1 MSEEASTQ
9 GIQKSPQ
16 ELYWEASGGRNR
28 KGRVRG
34 LGQGAELY
42 YGSQGRGTAS
52 SQYTPSVVSQLQQQV
67 HHLQHKQTTMETE
80 IESRVNAQ
88 VEARMAELERRNKE
102 MMDEMLSRMSGFNT
116 PYTCSTFPQQPRD
129 PRDDDPDSGGAG
141 QAFGAVF

>member
-1 MSEEASTQ
+1 MQDAYQRMSEEASTQ
-9 GIQKSPQ
+9 GLQKSPQ
-16 ELYWEASGGRNR
+16 ELYWEASGGRDM

-42 YGSQGRGTAS
+42 YGSQSRGSAS

-67 HHLQHKQTTMETE
+67 QHLQHQQTTMEAE
-80 IESRVNAQ
+80 FASRVDAQ

-129 PRDDDPDSGGAG
+129 PRDDDPGSGGAG
-141 QAFGAVF
+141 